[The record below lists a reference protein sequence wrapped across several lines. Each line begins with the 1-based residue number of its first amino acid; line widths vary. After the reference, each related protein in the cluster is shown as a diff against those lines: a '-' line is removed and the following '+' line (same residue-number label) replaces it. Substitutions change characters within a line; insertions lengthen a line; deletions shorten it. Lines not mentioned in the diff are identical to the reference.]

1 MEKTMNY
8 AIGEQ
13 DFKTLRKSNACYIDK
28 THYIE
33 KIIKYVGRYYFLARP
48 RRFGKSLFLS
58 TLEYF
63 FEGKRDLFKGLYID
77 SINYDWEPNPVL
89 HLDLNN
95 GDYTE
100 FGKLESVLDIQ
111 LSKWEKRYAI
121 EKLYEEYPQR
131 FQYIIESIHEKTKKQ
146 LVILVDEYDKPIV
159 KNLNHDERFEHYR
172 AKLASIYANFKSCA
186 SHIRLVFLTGVSRFS
201 KLSIFSDLNNL
212 DDVSIDDDF
221 SDICGITERE
231 LLDNLK
237 DGIEK
242 LAEEYKLSFSE
253 ACQELKDNYDGYRFS
268 RYGSD
273 IYNPWSLLSC
283 LSKSDLRNYWTFTG
297 KPTIVAEALKR
308 ENADLKE
315 LLNTRCNVNVL
326 AGLDLKSSNP
336 LALLYQTGYITI
348 KDFDR
353 KSRLYTLGIPNKEV
367 KEGLMD
373 ELLQYYLKVKR
384 GNVVTV
390 VSKILDSIHNGKPRD
405 LLINLDAFLS
415 GIPYEMKMEDENN
428 FQNAMYILL
437 TLIGADAKVEE
448 HTSYGRIDLLIEN
461 SKYVYIIELK
471 YDKSSRLA
479 FDQIEEKQYARKF
492 KGDSRTIFKIG
503 ANFSSKTRTLEN
515 PVIEEV
521 N

>member
-1 MEKTMNY
+1 M
-8 AIGEQ
+8 
-13 DFKTLRKSNACYIDK
+13 
-28 THYIE
+28 
-33 KIIKYVGRYYFLARP
+33 
-48 RRFGKSLFLS
+48 S

-315 LLNTRCNVNVL
+315 LLKIRSRVARRGTCRGPSAESCRRYSRGRVRRM
-326 AGLDLKSSNP
+326 LK
-336 LALLYQTGYITI
+336 
-348 KDFDR
+348 
-353 KSRLYTLGIPNKEV
+353 
-367 KEGLMD
+367 
-373 ELLQYYLKVKR
+373 
-384 GNVVTV
+384 
-390 VSKILDSIHNGKPRD
+390 
-405 LLINLDAFLS
+405 
-415 GIPYEMKMEDENN
+415 
-428 FQNAMYILL
+428 
-437 TLIGADAKVEE
+437 
-448 HTSYGRIDLLIEN
+448 
-461 SKYVYIIELK
+461 
-471 YDKSSRLA
+471 
-479 FDQIEEKQYARKF
+479 
-492 KGDSRTIFKIG
+492 
-503 ANFSSKTRTLEN
+503 
-515 PVIEEV
+515 
-521 N
+521 